1 MGEIMNNNIL
11 ELFAKRHSF
20 YDINSNVPLNTNV
33 VDIIKKAMNIYPSSF
48 NYQEARIL
56 LLLRNEHK
64 KLWKIIENK
73 LLKATPKEK
82 HKGIKDKILS
92 FSNGFGTILYFIDT
106 NTVNDLEQKY
116 PLYADN
122 FINWA
127 CQSNAMLQYIIWTAL
142 ANNQIGASLQHYN
155 PLIDDEVKKAF
166 HVNDSWLLVAQMP
179 FGGINLTP
187 SPHNTTDLEDKLIIL
202 E

>member
-1 MGEIMNNNIL
+1 MTSNIL

-20 YDINSNVPLNTNV
+20 YDINSHMPHNTNV

-56 LLLRNEHK
+56 LLLRDEHK

-73 LLKATPKEK
+73 LIKATPKEK

-155 PLIDDEVKKAF
+155 PLIDEDIKNEFNIPK
-166 HVNDSWLLVAQMP
+166 HWLLVAQMP
-179 FGGINLTP
+179 FGGINSTTA
-187 SPHNTTDLEDKLIIL
+187 PHYTDNLDDKFMIL